1 MTVNLEYAK
10 ILYPLDPEIFN
21 KRFKYLSINTGDGG
35 IIDILSRINFYPCY
49 VPLDQSLITLSITSE
64 NLLGEIK
71 RMLEG
76 ENQIVYANLH
86 KTKRENDY
94 VSYGQLYS
102 AKVDESIYS
111 IYNYELWLGLVLDR
125 PHLMNKF
132 YENRE
137 YLVPIS
143 GNRYFH
149 LKNNFHSS
157 VFESDFSYSNMLIE
171 ITKDSYRESFIF
183 SITYLGKRVELMSLW
198 CNAIQ
203 YHNGIT
209 KSRISLA
216 IKKDDYKK
224 IYETDVGLKIA
235 SIYTM
240 YNIRRGD
247 KEIRPLNLVTNVYSL
262 KNSYEEL
269 ALFIG
274 DIEVSN
280 GLTEK
285 IEVDMPALKKLASEL
300 YGISSSMEVRMEL
313 PASRVHSEYSK
324 LTILLI
330 KPEIIIKLIT
340 AYILTSNASIKNVLK
355 SDDVY
360 SSVIDFYNRIENSV
374 FDANGNLIPP
384 DIRKFLLT

>member
-1 MTVNLEYAK
+1 MTINLEFAK
-10 ILYPLDPEIFN
+10 ILYPLDPGIFN
-21 KRFKYLSINTGDGG
+21 KRFKYLSVNTGDGG
-35 IIDILSRINFYPCY
+35 VIDILSGINFYPCY

-64 NLLGEIK
+64 NLLDKIQ
-71 RMLEG
+71 RMLEC

-102 AKVDESIYS
+102 VKVDESIYS
-111 IYNYELWLGLVLDR
+111 IFNYEIWLSLVLDR
-125 PHLMNKF
+125 PHLMNKI

-171 ITKDSYRESFIF
+171 ITKEGYRESFIF
-183 SITYLGKRVELMSLW
+183 SIAYLGKRVELVSLW

-203 YHNGIT
+203 YHNGVK

-240 YNIRRGD
+240 YNIRRDD
-247 KEIRPLNLVTNVYSL
+247 KEMRALNLVTNVYNL

-274 DIEVSN
+274 DMEVSN

-285 IEVDMPALKKLASEL
+285 IEVDMSTLKKLTSEL
-300 YGISSSMEVRMEL
+300 YGISSSIEVRMEL
-313 PASRVHSEYSK
+313 PASRVHSEYNK
-324 LTILLI
+324 LTIFLI

-340 AYILTSNASIKNVLK
+340 AYILTSNASIKNVLI

-360 SSVIDFYNRIENSV
+360 SSVIDFYNRIEIGV
-374 FDANGNLIPP
+374 FDANGSLIPS
-384 DIRKFLLT
+384 DIRKFLIT